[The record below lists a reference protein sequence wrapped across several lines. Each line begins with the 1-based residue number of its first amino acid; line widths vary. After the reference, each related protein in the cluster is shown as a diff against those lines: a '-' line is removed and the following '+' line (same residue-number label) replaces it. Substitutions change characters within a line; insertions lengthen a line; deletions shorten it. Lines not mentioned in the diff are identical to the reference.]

1 MKMTY
6 EEEQKME
13 KNMHDKFIAALKTI
27 GIKVKVDKNEKC
39 FSGLGAEL
47 GAHQSLYCR
56 VNSYGHKG
64 KFNITTSSSKEA
76 RDKDVYTSGKEFTCF
91 EINITHTKT
100 IEQIGRDIQKR
111 ILDTPEFTKNYEYIE
126 RTLKVKEQ
134 NTNDLKSNIEFMS
147 KSGLL
152 FSDNKND
159 VTASKWKSLGVN
171 EGYLD
176 IEAKANSDMQYC
188 EMKLRGLSK
197 EQWLK
202 IFKVLK
208 PIIEEK

>member
-13 KNMHDKFIAALKTI
+13 KDMHDKFIAALKTI
-27 GIKVKVDKNEKC
+27 GINVKVDKDEKS
-39 FSGLGAEL
+39 FHGVGAEL

-64 KFNITTSSSKEA
+64 KFNITISSSREA
-76 RDKDVYTSGKEFTCF
+76 RDKDVYTNGKEFTRF

-100 IEQIGRDIQKR
+100 VEQIGKDIQKR
-111 ILDTPEFTKNYEYIE
+111 ILDTPEFTKNYDYIE
-126 RTLKVKEQ
+126 KTLKAKEQ
-134 NTNDLKSNIEFMS
+134 SANKLKANIEFME

-152 FSDNKND
+152 FTDNSQT
-159 VTASKWKSLGVN
+159 VSKWKSLGVN
-171 EGYLD
+171 AGYLD
-176 IEAKANSDMQYC
+176 IEAKANSDLQYC